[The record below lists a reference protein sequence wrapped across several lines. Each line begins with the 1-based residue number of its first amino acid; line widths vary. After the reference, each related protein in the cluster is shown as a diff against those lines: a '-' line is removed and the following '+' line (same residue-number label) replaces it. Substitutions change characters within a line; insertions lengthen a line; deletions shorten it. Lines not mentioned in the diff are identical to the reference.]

1 MDKRILLLC
10 ISRTYDTC
18 DKFGITVILLPQS
31 FLVVYT
37 GLNDKFRCKPM
48 KIRQWT
54 IVFMRA
60 LDMLLKE
67 NNQTKDIKG
76 IV

>member
-1 MDKRILLLC
+1 MRCQVYAD
-10 ISRTYDTC
+10 YDAC
-18 DKFGITVILLPQS
+18 NKFGIYHNLITSIIFGFTQ
-31 FLVVYT
+31 T
-37 GLNDKFRCKPM
+37 GLSGKFRCKPM
-48 KIRQWT
+48 KIWQWT

-60 LDMLLKE
+60 LYVLLKE